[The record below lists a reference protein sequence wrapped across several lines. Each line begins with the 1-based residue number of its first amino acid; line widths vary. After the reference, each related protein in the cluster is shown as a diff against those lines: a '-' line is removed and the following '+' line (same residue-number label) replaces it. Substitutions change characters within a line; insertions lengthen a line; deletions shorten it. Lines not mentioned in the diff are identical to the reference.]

1 MFLEIFLGLVAIIFS
16 YGLYIK
22 YVKWTFF
29 ERKGILQMPTSFPL
43 GNFNEMIFQV
53 NNLFNAIDIKNK
65 LLHQI

>member
-1 MFLEIFLGLVAIIFS
+1 MFLEIVLGLVAIMVS
-16 YGLYIK
+16 YILYIR

-53 NNLFNAIDIKNK
+53 TNF
-65 LLHQI
+65 